1 MENVKNEITTAP
13 ILFPYDPERFWN
25 HIRQV
30 IREEITTV
38 EKKTIK
44 PISYETAGMTYK
56 PLYKIS
62 ELCNI
67 FQVTKPTIYE
77 WIKYGKLKPFK
88 VRSRVYFLW
97 NDIEKLIHGLE
108 K

>member
-1 MENVKNEITTAP
+1 MENMKNEMTTTP
-13 ILFPYDPERFWN
+13 MLFPYDPERFWN
-25 HIRQV
+25 QIRQI
-30 IREEITTV
+30 IREEITKE
-38 EKKTIK
+38 EKKRIE

-56 PLYKIS
+56 PLYKIG

-67 FQVTKPTIYE
+67 FQVTKPTIYD

-97 NDIEKLIHGLE
+97 NDIEKMIHGLE
-108 K
+108 